1 MRLELIATVALTAAA
16 TMALAPIGR
25 HNIGGAIA
33 GKVTFKGTPPMRK
46 PIDMTMEP
54 SCAQKHATPL
64 LSEDIVTGPGNSVGD
79 AVVYISAG
87 SPVGAPPSTP
97 VVLEQKG
104 CQYIPHVLALQVGQG
119 LEVRNDDETSHN
131 IHPMSRVNPEWN
143 RSQPPGAAP
152 IEAQYDKPEFIR
164 VKCNVHPWMHAYFA
178 VLNTS
183 HSAVTSTDGTFN
195 LGGIPPGK
203 YTVTAWQERFGT
215 QSQEVTIT
223 GNETAKLDFVLK
235 ATPY

>member
-1 MRLELIATVALTAAA
+1 
-16 TMALAPIGR
+16 MAFAPLR
-25 HNIGGAIA
+25 HHSIGGTIV
-33 GKVTFKGTPPMRK
+33 GKVTFKGTPPTMK

-54 SCAQKHATPL
+54 VCAKMHATPVMN
-64 LSEDIVTGPGNSVGD
+64 EGVVAGPGNSLGD
-79 AVVYISAG
+79 VVVYISAG
-87 SPVGAPPSTP
+87 GPASAAPSSP
-97 VVLEQKG
+97 VVLNQKG
-104 CQYIPHVLALQVGQG
+104 CQYIPHVLTLQVGQR

-143 RSQPPGAAP
+143 RSQPPGAPP
-152 IEAQYDKPEFIR
+152 IEDQYDKPEFIR

-183 HSAVTSTDGTFN
+183 HSAVTSNDGTFS
-195 LGGIPPGK
+195 LGGLPPGK

-223 GNETAKLDFVLK
+223 GNETTKLDFVLK
-235 ATPY
+235 VTEY